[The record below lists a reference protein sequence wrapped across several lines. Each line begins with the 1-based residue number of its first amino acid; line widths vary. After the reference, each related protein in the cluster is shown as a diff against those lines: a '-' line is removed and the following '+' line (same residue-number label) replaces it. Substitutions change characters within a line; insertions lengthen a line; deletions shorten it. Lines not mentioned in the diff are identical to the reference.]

1 MRIRDDISPV
11 DGTSVEEMVAA
22 CLEGR
27 TLTDAEVLALL
38 RIEDAEQL
46 DMLFSGARTMRRAHF
61 GDKVFLYGFVYFS
74 TWCRNACSFC
84 YYRSSNDEP
93 PRYRRSADE
102 VVDAATRLAESG
114 VDLIDLTM
122 GEDPRYLD
130 DPAAL
135 PALVSA
141 VREATGCAIMVSP
154 GVVDFTMLTRL
165 AAVGTDWYALYQE
178 SFDAN
183 LFAWLRCNQS
193 FQARL
198 EAKEAARRAG
208 LLVEE
213 GLLTGFGESVESIAR
228 SVCAL
233 RGVSAHQ
240 VRAMT
245 FVPQAGTPLEQEHE
259 SEPLIELKA
268 IAVMRLRYPDRLI
281 PASLDVDGLAG
292 LAARLNAGANVVTSI
307 IPPHTGLAGVAHAHA
322 DIENGARTVAGI
334 HDTLEACGLVH
345 AAPGAYRDWVDAM
358 RREGMSA

>member
-1 MRIRDDISPV
+1 M
-11 DGTSVEEMVAA
+11 
-22 CLEGR
+22 
-27 TLTDAEVLALL
+27 
-38 RIEDAEQL
+38 
-46 DMLFSGARTMRRAHF
+46 
-61 GDKVFLYGFVYFS
+61 
-74 TWCRNACSFC
+74 
-84 YYRSSNDEP
+84 
-93 PRYRRSADE
+93 
-102 VVDAATRLAESG
+102 VDAATRLAESG

-334 HDTLEACGLVH
+334 HDTLEACDLVH